1 MVDVIFVSPRTAR
14 LLAIPTP
21 PSIAKALPVKSSVP
35 NPTLVVLPML
45 IVPSE
50 KTLAPIPIPPA
61 TLKAPVVA
69 LVDASVESIL
79 NL

>member
-1 MVDVIFVSPRTAR
+1 MSPRTAR

-21 PSIAKALPVKSSVP
+21 PSIAKAPPVNDDDPKT
-35 NPTLVVLPML
+35 TLVVLPML

-50 KTLAPIPIPPA
+50 KTFEPIPIPPA
-61 TLKAPVVA
+61 TLKAPVIA

-79 NL
+79 NF